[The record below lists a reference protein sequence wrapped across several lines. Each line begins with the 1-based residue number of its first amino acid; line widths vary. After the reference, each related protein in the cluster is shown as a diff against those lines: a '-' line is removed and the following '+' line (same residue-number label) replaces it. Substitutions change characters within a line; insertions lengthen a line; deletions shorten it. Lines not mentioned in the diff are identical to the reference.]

1 MSENEDDSSIN
12 LDHLE
17 FDGLSSLQIDAASM
31 HEIFTALHGAGF
43 TEDQALRL
51 TAYLIVEGDG
61 PSAPQ
66 PDVHE
71 PEGMEVVFTFDP
83 DLVDDDEEYEDD
95 EDYDD
100 EDYDEFEDPKEE

>member
-1 MSENEDDSSIN
+1 MSQSNDDSETN

-31 HEIFTALHGAGF
+31 HEIFTALHEAGF

-51 TAYLIVEGDG
+51 TAFLIVEGDA

-66 PDVHE
+66 PDVVAPDGFE
-71 PEGMEVVFTFDP
+71 IEFTFTG
-83 DLVDDDEEYEDD
+83 DLDDDEEYEELD
-95 EDYDD
+95 EDD
-100 EDYDEFEDPKEE
+100 EDYDEFEEDK

>member
-51 TAYLIVEGDG
+51 TAYLIVEGDA
-61 PSAPQ
+61 PSTPQ
-66 PDVHE
+66 PDVE
-71 PEGMEVVFTFDP
+71 PQDGMEIVFTFDP
-83 DLVDDDEEYEDD
+83 DTSDDDEEYED

-100 EDYDEFEDPKEE
+100 EDYDEFEDPKG